1 MQMKISQALATL
13 LLLAVGVSALA
24 ETEVGPQ
31 YSVKTKVWMDGELR
45 GTPELVVQA
54 ESDAMIENR
63 SGDDAWRMHV
73 LIEAPDESENAM
85 DGAIWIKLGIEQEAD
100 GEWEFLTDTMLG
112 LPPGQTGSISVV
124 DEGVEIATPE
134 NANLFVE
141 VTVQPV
147 ADAQ

>member
-13 LLLAVGVSALA
+13 LLLAVGACALA

>member
-1 MQMKISQALATL
+1 MQMKITKAMAAL
-13 LLLAVGVSALA
+13 LLLAVSVCALA
-24 ETEVGPQ
+24 ETAVGPQ
-31 YSVKTKVWMDGELR
+31 YSVKTKVWMNGDLR

-73 LIEAPDESENAM
+73 LVEAPHESENAM
-85 DGAIWIKLGIEQEAD
+85 DGAIWIKLGIEQEVD
-100 GEWEFLTDTMLG
+100 GEWEFLTDTLLG

-124 DEGVEIATPE
+124 GEHVEIATPE

-147 ADAQ
+147 TDSQ